1 MWRVSKSG
9 ALGLL
14 ILAACGAAAACDEG
28 RPPSLVL
35 PRGAGGTGT
44 AGTINAGGTLIFPAG
59 GIDGLSPCAQGVPPT
74 PLTRYS
80 VLDLD
85 GTLDDLFGQ
94 GTTLASRVAIG
105 DRRYWRDVS
114 VHFVDALRAVA
125 RERAQNVVADG
136 DTFDICE
143 ADDNDASCI
152 QPWLSDWG
160 QKLYRRP
167 LTPEQLEAYVAQFR
181 SARQALTPA
190 EAARNA
196 LVSMMLSP
204 YFVLRIELGNAAGR
218 LDAFEIAA
226 RLSRF
231 ATRRSPDAELSQSA
245 ASGALLEPAERLA
258 QLRRLSQLPAGR
270 AARVQQLLDW
280 LELGEWAIP
289 RELAPELRAEML
301 EQSKLLINDVFET
314 QGATLSALL
323 TTTRQPLTPSLAEHY
338 DVPAPQGDGFSFVEA
353 EPSLASGLLS
363 QGLFLSAYPR
373 PTLRGLAIFR
383 GILCGSLP
391 DHPATAAAEFADGAT
406 PRERI
411 TQAIAGRA
419 ECRACH
425 DVIDPLGFALEAF
438 DAQGRRTGFESHGAV
453 RATSVGLTFEAA
465 NPAALG
471 RGIAESAA
479 AATCATRHYLEY
491 ALDRDLTPAINYGT
505 PSGGPPPVA
514 LERPQPEVEWVNC
527 LLQQAPAQP
536 FNLETT
542 MERLVQSAL
551 FTTHSTVVTRV
562 VAFDTSVDP
571 LDHAAQEASLFI
583 GAFFDPQD
591 NEKMRSYVNALTELK
606 RLDALGPIG
615 GAGGAAGAAGAA
627 GAEAAGSGG
636 DDSAG
641 GHSASSAP

>member
-14 ILAACGAAAACDEG
+14 ALAACGAASACDEG
-28 RPPSLVL
+28 RPPSLVFK
-35 PRGAGGTGT
+35 PGAGGTGT
-44 AGTINAGGTLIFPAG
+44 AGAPTVGGSLVLPTG
-59 GIDGLSPCAQGVPPT
+59 GSVALSPCTQVPPT

-94 GTTLASRVAIG
+94 GTMLASTVTIG
-105 DRRYWRDVS
+105 DRRYWRDLS
-114 VHFVDALRAVA
+114 VDFVDALRTVA
-125 RERAQNVVADG
+125 RERAQNVVADS
-136 DTFDICE
+136 DTFEICE
-143 ADDNDASCI
+143 TNDDGASCV
-152 QPWLSDWG
+152 QRWLSDWG
-160 QKLYRRP
+160 EKLYRRP

-181 SARQALTPA
+181 SALQGLTPA

-196 LVSMMLSP
+196 LVSMILSP
-204 YFVLRIELGNAAGR
+204 YFVLRIELGSAAGQ
-218 LDAFEIAA
+218 LDAYEVAA

-231 ATRRSPDAELSQSA
+231 ATRRSPDPELLQSA

-258 QLRRLSQLPAGR
+258 QLRRLSQLPTGR

-301 EQSKLLINDVFET
+301 EQSKLLIADVFET

-338 DVPAPQGDGFSFVEA
+338 GLPAPQGSGFSFVEA
-353 EPSLASGLLS
+353 EPSLAGGLLA

-383 GILCGSLP
+383 GILCGSVP
-391 DHPATAAAEFADGAT
+391 DHPATVVAELADGAT

-411 TQAIAGRA
+411 TQSIGGRA

-425 DVIDPLGFALEAF
+425 DMIDPLGFALEAF
-438 DAQGRRTGFESHGAV
+438 DDQGRETGFESHGAV
-453 RATSVGLTFEAA
+453 RATSVGLTFEADD
-465 NPAALG
+465 PAALG
-471 RGIAESAA
+471 RGIAASAA

-491 ALDRDLTPAINYGT
+491 ALDRDLTPTINYGN
-505 PSGGPPPVA
+505 PSGGPPPIV
-514 LERPQPEVEWVNC
+514 LERAQPEVEWVNC

-536 FNLETT
+536 FNLEAT
-542 MERLVQSAL
+542 MERLVQSAV
-551 FTTHSTVVTRV
+551 FTTHSSGVVRV

-583 GAFFDPQD
+583 GAFFDQQD

-606 RLDALGPIG
+606 RLDALGPDAG
-615 GAGGAAGAAGAA
+615 GAGGAAGAG
-627 GAEAAGSGG
+627 GSAEAGQPQGG
-636 DDSAG
+636 YG
-641 GHSASSAP
+641 

>member
-1 MWRVSKSG
+1 MWRVSNSG

-14 ILAACGAAAACDEG
+14 VLAACVGAAACDEG
-28 RPPSLVL
+28 RPPSTVHV
-35 PRGAGGTGT
+35 RGGAGGTGT
-44 AGTINAGGTLIFPAG
+44 AGTLTTAGSLIFPTG
-59 GIDGLSPCAQGVPPT
+59 GNDGLLPCAQGVPPT

-94 GTTLASRVAIG
+94 GTTLASTVVIG

-114 VHFVDALRAVA
+114 VDFVDALRTVA
-125 RERAQNVVADG
+125 RERAQSVVADS

-143 ADDNDASCI
+143 GDDDASCI
-152 QPWLSDWG
+152 QPWLNDWG

-196 LVSMMLSP
+196 LVSMILSP
-204 YFVLRIELGNAAGR
+204 YFALRIELGNAAGQ

-231 ATRRSPDAELSQSA
+231 ATRRSPDPELLQSA

-258 QLRRLSQLPAGR
+258 QLRRLWQLPTGR
-270 AARVQQLLDW
+270 EARVQQLLDW

-338 DVPAPQGDGFSFVEA
+338 GLPAPQGDGFSFVEA

-383 GILCGSLP
+383 GILCGGLP
-391 DHPATAAAEFADGAT
+391 DHPATTAAELADGAT

-411 TQAIAGRA
+411 TQGIAGRA

-438 DAQGRRTGFESHGAV
+438 DDQGRRTGFESHGSV

-465 NPAALG
+465 DPAALG
-471 RGIAESAA
+471 RGIAESVA

-491 ALDRDLTPAINYGT
+491 ALDRDLTPTITYGN
-505 PSGGPPPVA
+505 PSGGPPPIVI
-514 LERPQPEVEWVNC
+514 ERPQPEAAWVSC

-536 FNLETT
+536 FNLADV
-542 MERLVQSAL
+542 MERLVQSAV
-551 FTTHSTVVTRV
+551 FTTHSTRVVRV

-571 LDHAAQEASLFI
+571 LDHAAHEASLLV
-583 GAFFDPQD
+583 GAFFDEQD
-591 NEKMRSYVNALTELK
+591 NEKMRSYANALIDLK
-606 RLDALGPIG
+606 RLDTLGPGAG
-615 GAGGAAGAAGAA
+615 GAGGAAGAGGASEAGA
-627 GAEAAGSGG
+627 
-636 DDSAG
+636 DSAG
-641 GHSASSAP
+641 GNGASGAP